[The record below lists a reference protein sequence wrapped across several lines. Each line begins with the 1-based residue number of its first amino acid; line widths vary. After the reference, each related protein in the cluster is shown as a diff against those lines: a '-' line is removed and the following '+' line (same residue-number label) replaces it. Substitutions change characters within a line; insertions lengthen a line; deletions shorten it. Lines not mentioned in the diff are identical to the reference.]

1 MEVYATAISM
11 NSIFFKCP
19 FNVKQGMH
27 VIANDNHNLRSR
39 IEHNTIV
46 ECDAGCEHVVNVH
59 ITDDTERVLL
69 VPNKNNT
76 RQLAPSFYCSVAS
89 ARVAQAEGGGQVGNQ
104 RQQARCG
111 AFHVVCV

>member
-59 ITDDTERVLL
+59 IIELRGLESKRWR
-69 VPNKNNT
+69 NKEVDEGN
-76 RQLAPSFYCSVAS
+76 SSKAS
-89 ARVAQAEGGGQVGNQ
+89 SAT
-104 RQQARCG
+104 
-111 AFHVVCV
+111 